1 MRTEDLIADLAGRV
15 TPVRPLPPPGR
26 RAAAW
31 LVIAIVVAAAGVAYF
46 GARRDLWT
54 RLTQLDYLWTAVLA
68 VATSA
73 LAVVATLVLSVP
85 GAEQTTRVR
94 RLTVVVL
101 SIWAATMV
109 WAVLEAGRGLPFTTD
124 RHWPVCFTR
133 VVLVSIVPAI
143 ALFAMARRAA
153 PLSLGWTAAFAAS
166 AAASMAALVV
176 QIACPVDNAGHAFLG
191 HFVPVLVIAG
201 LGVAARRVL
210 ARRAVV
216 RGVSRGM

>member
-1 MRTEDLIADLAGRV
+1 MRTDDLIADLAARV
-15 TPVRPLPPPGR
+15 TPVRPLPSPMR

-31 LVIAIVVAAAGVAYF
+31 FVVAVAVAAAGVAFF
-46 GARRDLWT
+46 GARRDVLT
-54 RLTQLDYLWTAVLA
+54 RLSQLDYLWTAVLA
-68 VATSA
+68 LATSV
-73 LAVVATLVLSVP
+73 LAVVATLMLSVP
-85 GAEQTTRVR
+85 GAQQTPRVR
-94 RLTVVVL
+94 RLTLVVL
-101 SIWAATMV
+101 SIWAVSMV
-109 WAVLEAGRGLPFTTD
+109 WTVLEAGRGLPFTTD

-133 VVLVSIVPAI
+133 VVLVSIVPAV

-191 HFVPVLVIAG
+191 HFAPVLVIAG

-210 ARRAVV
+210 ARKVAA
-216 RGVSRGM
+216 RGVRREM